1 MYVNLQFRW
10 IWSETP
16 SSSVS
21 NGRTTQLR
29 NSNLNWWMIKVLL
42 KRSNTFEK
50 NYPIKTSFTY
60 ADYFLLDE
68 KLQNENVKNSPK
80 NDHDEHLRKNGRF
93 ICHRKPFWKMDVIFC
108 KGIQLSKYD
117 KLEVTC
123 KLPQCCIKQVR
134 SHCHLP
140 TSSSSR
146 YGLGSTPALVL
157 ALVVRSLY

>member
-1 MYVNLQFRW
+1 MNSMRSNIILGK
-10 IWSETP
+10 WSETP

-21 NGRTTQLR
+21 NGRTTRLR

-50 NYPIKTSFTY
+50 NYPIKTSFIYIFCMPTTSCWWKV
-60 ADYFLLDE
+60 A
-68 KLQNENVKNSPK
+68 KCKKKSPK

-123 KLPQCCIKQVR
+123 NLSQCCIKQVHL
-134 SHCHLP
+134 HCHLP
-140 TSSSSR
+140 TWIHSS
-146 YGLGSTPALVL
+146 
-157 ALVVRSLY
+157 